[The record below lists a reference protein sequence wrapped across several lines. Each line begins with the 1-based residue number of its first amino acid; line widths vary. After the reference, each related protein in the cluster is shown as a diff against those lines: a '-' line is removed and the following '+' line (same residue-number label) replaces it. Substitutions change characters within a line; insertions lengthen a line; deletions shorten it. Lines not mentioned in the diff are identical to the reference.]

1 MPWFGKSAKIAPTS
15 PEEIPKKFILEAIE
29 QLKKA
34 GKSWTGEDGE
44 EMVDSAEMMKVAK
57 ELHAT
62 SKKKGGRRRRSRNTK
77 RRSRKTR
84 RRHK

>member
-34 GKSWTGEDGE
+34 GKSWKGEDGE

-57 ELHAT
+57 ELHAA
-62 SKKKGGRRRRSRNTK
+62 SKKKGGRRTRSTK
-77 RRSRKTR
+77 GRRSRKTR
-84 RRHK
+84 RSRK